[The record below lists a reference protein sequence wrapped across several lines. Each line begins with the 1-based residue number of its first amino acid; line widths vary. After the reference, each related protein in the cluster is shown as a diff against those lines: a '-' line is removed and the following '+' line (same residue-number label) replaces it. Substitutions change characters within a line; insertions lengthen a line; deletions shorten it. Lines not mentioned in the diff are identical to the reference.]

1 MPQHIRRPI
10 RYSAVEA
17 YFFCKWVENGY
28 YLLIFPFKMP
38 IKEKNTILYVAGGDF
53 IDFPITYQQKHSNKQ
68 TNRIPEGQRDSKLDE
83 AA

>member
-1 MPQHIRRPI
+1 
-10 RYSAVEA
+10 
-17 YFFCKWVENGY
+17 
-28 YLLIFPFKMP
+28 MP